1 MFAASGDWPILKMT
15 ETDMTI
21 THYYPWARPHRFDH
35 DVSQI
40 LHRAF
45 VAGNDNGNEVSTWS
59 PRVDVR
65 EEDGRYVILAD
76 VAGVDPKDI
85 DISMDKNVLTIK
97 GERKLETLA
106 EGAKATRSER
116 RHGAFKRSFTL
127 PETANAEAIT
137 ATGKHGV
144 LEISIPK
151 KAEAAPRKIEITH

>member
-1 MFAASGDWPILKMT
+1 
-15 ETDMTI
+15 MTI
-21 THYYPWARPHRFDH
+21 THYYPWARPHRFDQ

-45 VAGNDNGNEVSTWS
+45 GDGNDVSAWA

-97 GERKLETLA
+97 GERKLETLG
-106 EGAKATRSER
+106 EGAKAMRTER